1 MRRQTDPSP
10 HSRSA
15 RPSLLPGRAGGARR
29 TRRVAPPR
37 AAAAVLAA
45 LTLGTVALAGCSGD
59 DGPEQVVE
67 TFLDGWRAGR
77 LDQVGFLDSAGQR
90 IPAAQVTEEIKQ
102 LSGELAATPPALR
115 RDGDAEV
122 SGNVATTRVTV
133 EWTLPGKVKWSYPT
147 SVRLK
152 EADDGWQVIWEP
164 AVVQEKLTSGD
175 QLAVRRLPARRAD
188 VLAGG
193 GEQIV
198 TSRSVIRVG
207 VQPSEVPD
215 VPALVK
221 DLDAAFKAIRPAITP
236 PIDLA
241 DLPQRMRDAKP
252 DAFVD
257 VVTLRAEAYQ
267 QIKPRIYDLPG
278 TKFVKESRDLA
289 PTREFAR
296 ALLGSV
302 DPVQKADM
310 EANPGAYAV
319 GDLVGHGGLQGAHD
333 KRLRGV
339 VGSSVIVTRKGPD
352 GTYAPTDT
360 EVFRRE
366 PEPGQPVKTSLDVR
380 AQNAADGA
388 LRGERRRSALVA
400 IRVSDG
406 AVLAAA
412 NGPGTAGE
420 NLAFTAQVPPGSTF
434 KMVST
439 LGLLDL
445 GKVTA
450 RQPVP
455 CPKTFTVEGRSFKN
469 SENFELGTVPF
480 QVDFAK
486 SCNTAFAQLAPEL
499 GADGL
504 AAAGRSLGLEGK
516 WSLGVDAFTGRIST
530 GGAAPERAAAAFGQG
545 TTLVSPL
552 AMASATA
559 AVAKGQW
566 QQPKLLLDPAPEGAA
581 PDGPQLKPGSVE
593 PLRAMMRQVVTTGT
607 ATALKDVPGQ
617 PVHGKT
623 GTAEYDDDPAHTHAW
638 FVGWQGDVAFAVF
651 VEQGGSS
658 GSSAVP
664 IAERFLHALPR

>member
-1 MRRQTDPSP
+1 MRQTYPS
-10 HSRSA
+10 SRS
-15 RPSLLPGRAGGARR
+15 RR
-29 TRRVAPPR
+29 STR
-37 AAAAVLAA
+37 AAAALAA
-45 LTLGTVALAGCSGD
+45 LALAAAGLIACSGD
-59 DGPEQVVE
+59 DGPEQAVDA
-67 TFLDGWRAGR
+67 FLAGWRAGK
-77 LDQVGFLDSAGQR
+77 LDETAFLNSAGQR
-90 IPAAQVTEEIKQ
+90 IPATEVVTEIKE

-115 RDGDAEV
+115 REGDAEI
-122 SGNVATTRVTV
+122 SGDVATARVAV
-133 EWTLPGKVKWSYPT
+133 EWTLPGDTRWSYPT

-164 AVVQEKLTSGD
+164 AVVQSALTSGD

-188 VLAGG
+188 LLGGG
-193 GEQIV
+193 GEQLV
-198 TSRSVIRVG
+198 TSRPVVQVG

-215 VPALVK
+215 VPALVR
-221 DLDAAFKAIRPAITP
+221 DLDQAFKAIRPAITP
-236 PIDLA
+236 PIDLSG
-241 DLPQRMRDAKP
+241 LPQRMRDADP
-252 DAFVD
+252 NAFVD
-257 VVTLRAEAYQ
+257 VVLLREEAYQ

-278 TKFVKESRDLA
+278 TKFRRENRDLA

-296 ALLGSV
+296 AVLGSV
-302 DPVQKADM
+302 DPVLKEDM
-310 EANPGAYAV
+310 EANPGAFVV

-339 VGSSVIVTRKGPD
+339 VGTSVIVNRKGPD
-352 GTYAPTDT
+352 GTFAPTGT

-366 PEPGQPVKTSLDVR
+366 PEPGTPVKTSLDVR
-380 AQNAADGA
+380 TQNAADGA
-388 LRGERRRSALVA
+388 LRGERRRAALVA
-400 IRVSDG
+400 LRVSDG

-412 NGPGTAGE
+412 NGPGAAAE

-445 GKVTA
+445 GKVTPQ
-450 RQPVP
+450 QPVP
-455 CPKTFTVEGRSFKN
+455 CPKTFTVEGRTFKN
-469 SENFELGTVPF
+469 SENFALGTVPF

-486 SCNTAFAQLAPEL
+486 SCNTAFARLAPEL
-499 GADGL
+499 GDDGL
-504 AAAGRSLGLEGK
+504 ANAGRSLGLEGQ
-516 WSLGVDAFTGRIST
+516 WNLGVDAFSGKIST
-530 GGAAPERAAAAFGQG
+530 GGTGPERAAAAFGQG

-566 QQPKLLLDPAPEGAA
+566 QPPKLLLDPAPEGAA
-581 PDGPQLKPGSVE
+581 APAGPQLKPGSVE

-607 ATALKDVPGQ
+607 ATALKDVPGP

-623 GTAEYDDDPAHTHAW
+623 GTAEYDDNPAHTHAW

-658 GSSAVP
+658 TTSAVP
-664 IAERFLHALPR
+664 IAERFLRALPR